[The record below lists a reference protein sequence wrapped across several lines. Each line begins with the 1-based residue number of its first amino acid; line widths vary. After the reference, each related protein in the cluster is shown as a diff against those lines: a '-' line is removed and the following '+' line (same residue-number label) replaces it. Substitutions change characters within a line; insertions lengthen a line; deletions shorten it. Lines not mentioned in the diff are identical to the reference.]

1 MKKLYIVFVI
11 LSVLLT
17 ATNISAQVSFSDPT
31 NFTLGNSTNSL
42 THADVNADGKQDIIA
57 TRQVGPKQVTVLLNT
72 SSIGASTPTFSAA
85 TDFTVGGGNYS
96 TIATADFN
104 NDGKPDIVA
113 SEVFTSTVR
122 VLLNTTLD
130 GAATPSF
137 SAYTSFATGTD
148 TWSVTTSDVNG
159 DGKPDMV
166 TANLN
171 NTVSVLLNTTA
182 NGAATPTFTSKTD
195 FTVGAGPYSVAIGD
209 VNGDGKPD
217 VVTVNYSATTVSVLL
232 NTTAN
237 GAETPS
243 FTSKTDFAVGNTPYS
258 VEINDLNG
266 DNKPDIVTG
275 NQGANTVSVLLNT
288 TSNGAATPTFS
299 AKTDFAVGTS
309 PVWVTIADF
318 DGDNKPEIVTANQ
331 SANTISVLL
340 NTTSNGAATPTF
352 SAKTDFAVGT
362 SPSSVA
368 NADFNGD
375 NKPDIVTSNTTASV
389 LLNTT
394 DYIPLPVELTSF
406 SASIKNKAV
415 NLAWQTATE
424 VNNYGF
430 EIERSVISGQL
441 SEWEKIGFV
450 EGNGN
455 SNSPKY
461 YNFTDNTATPGKY
474 AYRLKQIDSDGSY
487 EYSNEI
493 KVDLGIPAEFLL
505 QQNYPNPFNPATI
518 ISYQIPVSGKVSLR
532 VFDMLGREVATL
544 VNEVQEAGMYDVS
557 FDGKSFASGAYFYR
571 FQSGDFVKIN
581 KMILMK

>member
-1 MKKLYIVFVI
+1 MKKIYSVFVM

-17 ATNISAQVSFSDPT
+17 TTNISAQVSFSGPT

-42 THADVNADGKQDIIA
+42 TYADVNADGKQDIIA

-72 SSIGASTPTFSAA
+72 SSIGASTPTFSTA

-217 VVTVNYSATTVSVLL
+217 VVTVNSSANTVSVLL

-450 EGNGN
+450 NGGGN
-455 SNSPKY
+455 SNSPKEY
-461 YNFTDNTATPGKY
+461 SFTDPSVTSGSY
-474 AYRLKQIDSDGSY
+474 AYRLKQLDNDGKY
-487 EYSNEI
+487 EYSKEVE
-493 KVDLGIPAEFLL
+493 VDLGMLTEFSL
-505 QQNYPNPFNPATI
+505 QQNYPNPFNPETV
-518 ISYQIPVSGKVSLR
+518 ISYQLPVSGNVSLK
-532 VFDMLGREVATL
+532 VFDMLGREVVTL

-557 FDGKSFASGAYFYR
+557 FNGKAFASGAYIYR
-571 FQSGDFVKIN
+571 FQSGNYVKIN
-581 KMILMK
+581 KMVLMK